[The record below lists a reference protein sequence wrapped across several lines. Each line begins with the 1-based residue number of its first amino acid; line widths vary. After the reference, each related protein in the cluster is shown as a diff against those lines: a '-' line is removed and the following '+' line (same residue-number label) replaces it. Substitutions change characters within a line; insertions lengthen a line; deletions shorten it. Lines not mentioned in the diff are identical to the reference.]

1 MLKSMTGY
9 AEATLQERDWTLRL
23 AIRSL
28 NHRFLD
34 LHIRLPV
41 ELEFCEPVMRQG
53 LRNKICRGHL
63 DVSAQISRKD
73 KASVQVNRDA
83 LTGYVSLVRELRREY
98 SFDSS
103 PNPAELLRLPGVLVS
118 EHGPVD
124 EETRRTISGAVERCL
139 AEAIAR
145 LDEMRTQEGQAL
157 AKELGQRAQKIQE
170 VAAKLEA
177 LNRKAQPQYFQL
189 LQNRLQKLLVS
200 VAPEP
205 SRITQEAAILAER
218 SDITE
223 EVTRLRSHIGQFE
236 QMIST
241 GGEMGKKLDFLLQ
254 EMQREANTL
263 MAKSPGVEAD
273 GIAITDLGLQLKAEI
288 EKLREQVQNVE

>member
-23 AIRSL
+23 VIRSL

-34 LHIRLPV
+34 LHVRLPS
-41 ELEFCEPVMRQG
+41 ELEFCEPAIREG
-53 LRNKICRGHL
+53 LRKKICRGHL
-63 DVSAQISRKD
+63 DVTAQVSRKEM
-73 KASVQVNRDA
+73 ANVQVNRDVLA
-83 LTGYVSLVRELRREY
+83 AYMSLVRELRREY
-98 SFDSS
+98 SLDSS
-103 PNPAELLRLPGVLVS
+103 VDLAELLRLPGVLAG

-124 EETRRTISGAVERCL
+124 EESRRAISGAVERCL

-145 LDEMRTQEGQAL
+145 LEEMRAEEGQAL
-157 AKELGQRAQKIQE
+157 AKELGQRAQKMQQ
-170 VAAKLEA
+170 VAAQLEA

-236 QMIST
+236 QMISS

-288 EKLREQVQNVE
+288 EKLREQVQNIE

>member
-9 AEATLQERDWTLRL
+9 AEATLQEQNWTLRL

-41 ELEFCEPVMRQG
+41 ELEFCEPAIRQG
-53 LRNKICRGHL
+53 LREKICRGHL
-63 DVSAQISRKD
+63 DVTAQVSRKD
-73 KASVQVNRDA
+73 MAAVQVNRDA
-83 LTGYVSLVRELRREY
+83 LSSYMNLVRELRREY
-98 SFDSS
+98 SLDSS
-103 PNPAELLRLPGVLVS
+103 PDLAALLRLPGVIVS
-118 EHGPVD
+118 EYGPVD
-124 EETRRTISGAVERCL
+124 EEGRRGISSAVERCL
-139 AEAIAR
+139 VEAIAR
-145 LDEMRTQEGQAL
+145 LEEMRTREGQAL
-157 AKELGQRAQKIQE
+157 TKELGQRA
-170 VAAKLEA
+170 AKMEELVGNLEA

-189 LQNRLQKLLVS
+189 LQKRLEKLLVS

-205 SRITQEAAILAER
+205 SRITQEAAMLAER

-223 EVTRLRSHIGQFE
+223 EVTRLSSHIAQFQ

-241 GGEMGKKLDFLLQ
+241 GGEIGKKLDFLLQ

-263 MAKSPGVEAD
+263 MAKSPGVEAE
-273 GIAITDLGLQLKAEI
+273 GIAIADLGLKLKVEI